1 MPFRLRKGFVG
12 TRYFQIAEE
21 ACALA
26 QSIYGLLL
34 NGQYMKVCLKF
45 LIHLHVYQK
54 SHQHFTFSHQGS
66 QTPTAHSFPDISSPL
81 FSIPYIKFCYLPQ
94 HDSVKL
100 IVSFMNVFRCQK
112 NRTPKERVLDHL
124 SIYLF
129 ICLFF
134 YCCCCYD
141 LTSQELAVEGLQWLH
156 FYIKDPGCC
165 FLSLSIIL
173 SLWLFDPSIMF
184 LSYLQDQLHRH
195 ETCVVT
201 QGLLSEG
208 ILILV

>member
-134 YCCCCYD
+134 
-141 LTSQELAVEGLQWLH
+141 LLLLLLWPNKSRV
-156 FYIKDPGCC
+156 GCGG
-165 FLSLSIIL
+165 FTVTPFLYQGPRMLLSLFIHHSQPVAFWPLHHVFKL
-173 SLWLFDPSIMF
+173 STGST
-184 LSYLQDQLHRH
+184 S
-195 ETCVVT
+195 
-201 QGLLSEG
+201 
-208 ILILV
+208 